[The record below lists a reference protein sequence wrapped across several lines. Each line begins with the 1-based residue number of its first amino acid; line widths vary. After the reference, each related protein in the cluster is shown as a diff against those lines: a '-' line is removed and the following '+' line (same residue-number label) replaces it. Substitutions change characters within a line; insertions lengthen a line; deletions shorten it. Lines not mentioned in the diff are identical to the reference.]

1 MQSILDLCSSLP
13 ERVFDRDAVLLVE
26 GESTGTLFI
35 LIEGQIEVLKGPFQV
50 HISSEPGA
58 MFGEISALLGIPHTA
73 TVRAAQPS
81 RLHVVEQAGAF
92 LASRPDLA
100 LYLSKLLAQRLYSV
114 TTYLAD
120 MKAQFGD
127 RSDHLGMVDEVLE
140 ALLHQQDEAFEPG
153 SDRHPDPRV

>member
-1 MQSILDLCSSLP
+1 MQSILDLCGGLP
-13 ERVFDRDAVLLVE
+13 EATFDCNQFLLVE
-26 GESTGTLFI
+26 GENSGRLFI

-50 HISSEPGA
+50 HVSAEPGS

-73 TVRAAQPS
+73 TVRTLAPS

-92 LASRPDLA
+92 LGSRPDLA
-100 LYLSKLLAQRLYSV
+100 LGLSKLLAQRLYSV

-127 RSDHLGMVDEVLE
+127 RKDHLGMVDEVLE
-140 ALLHQQDEAFEPG
+140 ALLHQQGEAFEPG
-153 SDRHPDPRV
+153 SARHPDPKI